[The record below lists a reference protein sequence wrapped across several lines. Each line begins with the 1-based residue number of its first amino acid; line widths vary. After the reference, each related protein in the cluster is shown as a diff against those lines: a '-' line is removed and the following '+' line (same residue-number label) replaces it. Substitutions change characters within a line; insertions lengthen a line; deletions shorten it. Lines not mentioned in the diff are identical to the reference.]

1 MGLNGPDPSCLGPP
15 FPPLPVAQDTI
26 SAQPRCHQPLPQ
38 WWELQTSNQ
47 HGLFGDS
54 YHRGTR
60 YKPKW
65 QPLRMVKYYLCQA
78 TGNGKTHSHIQSV
91 CPSVFILI
99 ILIMTCHVM
108 GWFFGQLSRASKKIW
123 YPSLCLKK
131 HPKHC
136 SVVRA
141 GVSCPKTLGSAAPP
155 TTHVPAAAQ
164 SSHNHRTSR
173 SQESTMLAENHS
185 SETTKMC
192 SKSSLWNKSAIEDD
206 R

>member
-1 MGLNGPDPSCLGPP
+1 
-15 FPPLPVAQDTI
+15 
-26 SAQPRCHQPLPQ
+26 
-38 WWELQTSNQ
+38 
-47 HGLFGDS
+47 
-54 YHRGTR
+54 
-60 YKPKW
+60 
-65 QPLRMVKYYLCQA
+65 MVKYYLCQA

-99 ILIMTCHVM
+99 ILIMTRHVM
-108 GWFFGQLSRASKKIW
+108 GWFFWQLGRASKKIW
-123 YPSLCLKK
+123 HPSLWLKK
-131 HPKHC
+131 KNHQKHC

-155 TTHVPAAAQ
+155 TTVPMQPDTHMPAAAQ
-164 SSHNHRTSR
+164 SSHNHWTSR

-192 SKSSLWNKSAIEDD
+192 SKSSLWNKSTIEDD